1 MESEGLKY
9 LLTLITH
16 ENIDISIDV
25 INLIADLVDQEY
37 N

>member
-9 LLTLITH
+9 LLTLINH